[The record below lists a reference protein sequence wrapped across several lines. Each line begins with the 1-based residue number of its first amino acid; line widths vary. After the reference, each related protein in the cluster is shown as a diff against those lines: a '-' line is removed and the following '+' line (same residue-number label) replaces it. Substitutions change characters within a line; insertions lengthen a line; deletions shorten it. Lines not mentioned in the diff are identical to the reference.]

1 MKLTVLG
8 GGGVRAPMLAKSIAN
23 RARALGIRRVVFMDD
38 CEEKLRCYGALARHV
53 ARIIDPELQFELTSD
68 PDDAVRDADYV
79 ITTMRVGGDEGR
91 VHDERI
97 PLSMGLLGQETTGA
111 GGFAMAMR
119 SIPAM
124 LRACERVRALAR
136 PGALVFNFTNPSGL
150 VTQAAHDAGYDFVVG
165 ICDGPSEFIKEV
177 ERLLDAPGGSLDVDC
192 MGLNHYS
199 WYTSVR
205 RDGRELLPEILAR
218 DDLFRDTEMRFF
230 DPDLP
235 RSLGVL
241 MNGYLYYYYHPER
254 AIANICRSE
263 KTRGETIRE
272 INRAMLTELRD
283 MDCDANFD
291 AAMQIYLKY
300 YYMRE
305 NSYMTIESGGPR
317 GSKEQPKMEMDYRR
331 TDNDGYAGV
340 ALNIIRAMR
349 SGEGYRMVLS
359 APNGD
364 SIPALRPEDIVE
376 VTCTVDQRGIH
387 PRKMAEP
394 TGMIRAQLLLMK
406 HYERT
411 AARAILNRDRELAAQ
426 ALALHPLIGSYSR
439 AKTLVD
445 EYLKAHAPYVGDWK

>member
-68 PDDAVRDADYV
+68 LDDAVRDADYV

-199 WYTSVR
+199 WYTSIR

-263 KTRGETIRE
+263 KTRGETIRD
-272 INRAMLTELRD
+272 INRAML
-283 MDCDANFD
+283 A
-291 AAMQIYLKY
+291 
-300 YYMRE
+300 
-305 NSYMTIESGGPR
+305 
-317 GSKEQPKMEMDYRR
+317 
-331 TDNDGYAGV
+331 
-340 ALNIIRAMR
+340 
-349 SGEGYRMVLS
+349 
-359 APNGD
+359 
-364 SIPALRPEDIVE
+364 
-376 VTCTVDQRGIH
+376 
-387 PRKMAEP
+387 
-394 TGMIRAQLLLMK
+394 
-406 HYERT
+406 
-411 AARAILNRDRELAAQ
+411 
-426 ALALHPLIGSYSR
+426 
-439 AKTLVD
+439 
-445 EYLKAHAPYVGDWK
+445 

>member
-23 RARALGIRRVVFMDD
+23 RARALGIQRVVFMDD

-53 ARIIDPELQFELTSD
+53 ARIIDPKLQFELTSD
-68 PDDAVRDADYV
+68 LDDAVRDADYV

-272 INRAMLTELRD
+272 INRAMLAELRD

-359 APNGD
+359 VPNGD
-364 SIPALRPEDIVE
+364 SIPALLPEDIVE

-439 AKTLVD
+439 AKALVD

>member
-23 RARALGIRRVVFMDD
+23 RARALGIRRVVFMDV
-38 CEEKLRCYGALARHV
+38 CEEKLRCYGALAKHV
-53 ARIIDPELQFELTSD
+53 AHIIDPELIFELTSD
-68 PDDAVRDADYV
+68 LDDAVRDADYV

-124 LRACERVRALAR
+124 LDACERVRALAR

-165 ICDGPSEFIKEV
+165 ICDGPSEFIKEI

-199 WYTSVR
+199 WYTSIR
-205 RDGRELLPEILAR
+205 RDGRELLPELLAR

-230 DPDLP
+230 DPELP

-254 AIANICRSE
+254 AIANILRSAR
-263 KTRGETIRE
+263 TRGETIRD
-272 INRAMLTELRD
+272 INAAMINELRSV
-283 MDCDANFD
+283 DCARDFD

-317 GSKEQPKMEMDYRR
+317 GSKEQPKLEMDYRQ

-349 SGEGYRMVLS
+349 AGEGYRMVLS
-359 APNGD
+359 VPNGD
-364 SIPALRPEDIVE
+364 SIPALKPEDIVE
-376 VTCTVDQRGIH
+376 VTCTVDQGGIH
-387 PRKMAEP
+387 PRKMPEP

-411 AARAILNRDRELAAQ
+411 AAQAILHRDRNLAAQ

-439 AKTLVD
+439 AKALTS
-445 EYLKAHAPYVGDWK
+445 EYLKAHAPYVGEWK

>member
-68 PDDAVRDADYV
+68 LDDAVRDADYV

-199 WYTSVR
+199 WYTSIR
-205 RDGRELLPEILAR
+205 RDGRDLLPEILAR

-272 INRAMLTELRD
+272 INRAMLAELRD

-291 AAMQIYLKY
+291 AAMQIYLRY

-349 SGEGYRMVLS
+349 SGDGYRMVLS

-364 SIPALRPEDIVE
+364 SIPALLPEDIVE

-439 AKTLVD
+439 AKMLVD